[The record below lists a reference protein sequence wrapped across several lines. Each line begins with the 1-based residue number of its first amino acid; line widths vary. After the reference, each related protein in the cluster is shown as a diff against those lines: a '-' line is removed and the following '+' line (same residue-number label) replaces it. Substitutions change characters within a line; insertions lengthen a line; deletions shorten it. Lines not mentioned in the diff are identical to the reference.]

1 MPRPIRL
8 ASSQHRN
15 SNTAGHLPVYRHRT
29 GVTVAGMEA
38 EQMHRLGKRLVELS
52 AEATGAPGD
61 ITLTLGEAAVLEDAI
76 EHPDSSISL
85 IRERT
90 GFTRTH
96 VSASVAR
103 LKERGLLATAPGSPH
118 AGPASAWR
126 SGTRVRPTATAVQTI
141 SRRADEA
148 VARAV
153 ADPSQEGRAIAL
165 IEELAAI
172 LL

>member
-1 MPRPIRL
+1 
-8 ASSQHRN
+8 
-15 SNTAGHLPVYRHRT
+15 
-29 GVTVAGMEA
+29 
-38 EQMHRLGKRLVELS
+38 
-52 AEATGAPGD
+52 
-61 ITLTLGEAAVLEDAI
+61 DAI

-126 SGTRVRPTATAVQTI
+126 SGTRVRPTATALTTI
-141 SRRADEA
+141 SRRADEV

-153 ADPSQEGRAIAL
+153 ADPSQADRAITL